1 MAAINKTP
9 RRSPQ
14 FCRPSVRVT
23 HLRLPKHFCVG
34 RYTFQQIDFFGEV
47 DDDKKSASFSPEF
60 LVLTRI
66 AAGAP
71 DTSVDHDDMSSVAP
85 GFLKNQAFAGA
96 NAAGIRDELQ
106 S

>member
-1 MAAINKTP
+1 MHAEA
-9 RRSPQ
+9 
-14 FCRPSVRVT
+14 FWCRKV
-23 HLRLPKHFCVG
+23 HFSAN
-34 RYTFQQIDFFGEV
+34 RFFGEF
-47 DDDKKSASFSPEF
+47 DDDKKFASFSPEF
-60 LVLTRI
+60 LALTRM

-71 DTSVDHDDMSSVAP
+71 DASVGHDDMSSVAP

>member
-60 LVLTRI
+60 LVLTILSLALRNYRWRSGRI
-66 AAGAP
+66 RR
-71 DTSVDHDDMSSVAP
+71 S
-85 GFLKNQAFAGA
+85 
-96 NAAGIRDELQ
+96 
-106 S
+106 